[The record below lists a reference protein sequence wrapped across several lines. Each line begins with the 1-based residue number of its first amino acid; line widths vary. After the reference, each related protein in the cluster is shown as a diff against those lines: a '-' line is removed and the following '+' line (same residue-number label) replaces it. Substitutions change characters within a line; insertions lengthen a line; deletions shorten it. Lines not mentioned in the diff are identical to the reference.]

1 MRILILLF
9 SLILI
14 PFFPALAQQVS
25 IELGKSPVPI
35 DQYFT
40 VSVTLEN
47 QVLKTISKFPE
58 IEGFHKS
65 NRFSSTTTNIING
78 QISTAQ
84 TVTQNYAPLKEG
96 EFQIKPF
103 SIEVNGQKHEFK
115 GGSVTVVPPE
125 AQPGAGQQMPP
136 VQGFGLL
143 DELFGD
149 RKPREF
155 IDKKEDAF
163 LAFSPQKSTV
173 FAGEGLHVDLSFYV
187 ARADQNLLDF
197 YNLNNQFSDI
207 LKQLKPNSVWE
218 EVFDQSNIEPE
229 FITIEGKEYMRF
241 KLYEAVYFPIN
252 SETLLFPSVG
262 LQMIKYKVAKS
273 PVLFGDD
280 RQATYK
286 TYYTAPKIVEVKP
299 LPAHPLRQSVPVGDY
314 KLKEGLDRSKFIA
327 GKSFNYVF
335 TIEGEGNL
343 AMLPNPEPLPL
354 LGLEFTTPD
363 VRQNIARQNGR
374 VYGQKGFRFFMTPKK
389 RGTYDLSK
397 AFSFIFF
404 NPVTAKYDTL
414 HAETKIKVT
423 GETDTDAA
431 IQSKDMGEFYERIP
445 EESNELLSIHQFS
458 EVKLYTNLVVLFLLL
473 VSIYLFYKHRL

>member
-1 MRILILLF
+1 MKKKLVLF
-9 SLILI
+9 YLFLI
-14 PFFPALAQQVS
+14 PFFPALAQKVR
-25 IELGKSPVPI
+25 IELGKCPVPI

-40 VSVTLEN
+40 ISVTLEN
-47 QVLKTISKFPE
+47 QILKTISKFPE
-58 IEGFHKS
+58 IEGFQKS

-103 SIEVNGQKHEFK
+103 SIEVNGRKHDFK
-115 GGSVTVVPPE
+115 GGTVKIVPAE
-125 AQPGAGQQMPP
+125 TQPNAGQQLPP
-136 VQGFGLL
+136 LQGYGIL
-143 DELFGD
+143 DELFGKQ
-149 RKPREF
+149 KPREF

-163 LAFSPQKSTV
+163 LAFSPQKTTV
-173 FAGEGLHVDLSFYV
+173 FVGEGLHVDLSFYV
-187 ARADQNLLDF
+187 VRADQNLLDF
-197 YNLNNQFSDI
+197 YDLNNQFSAI
-207 LKQLKPNSVWE
+207 LKQLKPTSVWE

-229 FITIEGKEYMRF
+229 FVTIDGKEYMRF

-252 SETLLFPSVG
+252 TETLLFPSVG

-286 TYYTAPKIVEVKP
+286 TYYTAPKIVEVKQ
-299 LPAHPLRQSVPVGDY
+299 LPQHPLRQSVPVGDY
-314 KLKEGLDRSKFIA
+314 KLKEGLDKFKFIA
-327 GKSFNYVF
+327 SKSFNYVF

-343 AMLPNPEPLPL
+343 AMLPNPEPLPIT
-354 LGLEFTTPD
+354 GLEFTTPD
-363 VRQNIARQNGR
+363 VRQNITRQNGR
-374 VYGQKGFRFFMTPKK
+374 VYGQKGFRYFMTPKK
-389 RGTYDLSK
+389 PGIYDLGK

-404 NPVTAKYDTL
+404 NPVSAKYDTL
-414 HAETKIKVT
+414 HANTKIKIT

-473 VSIYLFYKHRL
+473 ASLYLFYKHRL